1 LPYTRPRKE
10 YTMARRPKKACAH
23 PGCPELIEPGQT
35 YCIKHRRQEYKRYD
49 EQRGTAAQRG
59 YGSRWARYARLFKRA
74 NPLCRACLL
83 GGRVTPVYVVDHITP
98 VTGPDDPLFWEPG
111 NHQSLCETCHNIK
124 RATEDKETWSR
135 RRGDG

>member
-1 LPYTRPRKE
+1 MPRRPRK
-10 YTMARRPKKACAH
+10 PCAK

-83 GGRVTPVYVVDHITP
+83 RGRVTPVEVVDHIAP
-98 VTGPDDPLFWEPG
+98 VTGPDDPRFWDPE
-111 NHQSLCETCHNIK
+111 NHQPLCERCHNIK

-135 RRGDG
+135 RRRDG